1 MGKYI
6 MKPIKFFIPYS
17 NCNVAKKV
25 FLLKHVKI
33 NLKVHLHILVNC
45 HRTVAICN
53 VHTWT
58 ASIQTKFA
66 SFDLI
71 YASRLTLHKLFP
83 FILNIESIEIRWK
96 ISKCSEHF
104 LNYFLSTFCHYS
116 TSFAIK
122 CSILS
127 KRHEKKTWKRT
138 FLKQLECSC
147 LFTCRILFLSF
158 S

>member
-71 YASRLTLHKLFP
+71 YASRLTLHKLFL
-83 FILNIESIEIRWK
+83 FILNFESIEIRWK

-127 KRHEKKTWKRT
+127 KRHEKKKTKKDILETTWMY
-138 FLKQLECSC
+138 
-147 LFTCRILFLSF
+147 LFIYL
-158 S
+158 